1 MSRVGSRRQSS
12 IFDDDDDPFLAG
24 STCQDIDE
32 DPFVLA
38 AEEARVRKNLLPPA
52 ELHQVFNFCDA
63 PTLVSVAQVNRAWLE
78 ETQSEKL
85 WKHLCKEKYGSDVI
99 RECRSHVKI
108 LGYKLTYFV
117 GICKTML
124 VNTPDKHAVALVP
137 YPGLT
142 IRDMLRVLGVDK
154 PTQYQVNSTSFSE
167 DFSAEL
173 EDLEEKDG
181 CAPVANTVL
190 CDVLSEP
197 FANIYVEALSISNGA
212 TRDDDDEPGEAAK
225 ATKAEAKVKQAWVD
239 AAIKSLKRYP
249 TFVQQGMSAHW
260 PSLCPARP
268 KQRRSIDE
276 TQLPGEFQNI
286 VLSHKRRVG
295 KGLGPPDNSPT
306 MRTPGTGGGGA
317 LPHTNSGSRMSA
329 KA

>member
-1 MSRVGSRRQSS
+1 M
-12 IFDDDDDPFLAG
+12 
-24 STCQDIDE
+24 
-32 DPFVLA
+32 
-38 AEEARVRKNLLPPA
+38 VRLLSAHYP
-52 ELHQVFNFCDA
+52 E
-63 PTLVSVAQVNRAWLE
+63 
-78 ETQSEKL
+78 
-85 WKHLCKEKYGSDVI
+85 
-99 RECRSHVKI
+99 
-108 LGYKLTYFV
+108 
-117 GICKTML
+117 ML
-124 VNTPDKHAVALVP
+124 VISRWSLLAHRKHAVAANLHLFP
-137 YPGLT
+137 
-142 IRDMLRVLGVDK
+142 
-154 PTQYQVNSTSFSE
+154 Q
-167 DFSAEL
+167 
-173 EDLEEKDG
+173 EEKDG

-225 ATKAEAKVKQAWVD
+225 ATVCVKRWGERLWCEHLRWAQGREPSLAPAISWPASQQKAEAKVKQAWVD

-317 LPHTNSGSRMSA
+317 LPHSMCSVPCQGCVGARHLLHVEQPVWKKKKEANTSRATVWLFAEELLNRATPSEGMVSF
-329 KA
+329 